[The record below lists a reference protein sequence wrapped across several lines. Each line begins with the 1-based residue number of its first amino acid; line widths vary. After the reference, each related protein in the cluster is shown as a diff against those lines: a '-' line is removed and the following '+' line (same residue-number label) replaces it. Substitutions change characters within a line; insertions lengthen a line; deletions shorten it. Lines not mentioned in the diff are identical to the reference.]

1 MAVTVDEMKE
11 RWVHKDDI
19 EILRAIYKNEMT
31 VAEFIEAR
39 EERISELE
47 QIISAI
53 HDVAHELNVHANE
66 GDKIV
71 REALW
76 KVATMQK
83 D

>member
-1 MAVTVDEMKE
+1 MRVDEMKE

-31 VAEFIEAR
+31 VAEFIEVK

-53 HDVAHELNVHANE
+53 HDVAHELNIHADK

>member
-1 MAVTVDEMKE
+1 MTVDEMKE
-11 RWVHKDDI
+11 RWVHQDDI
-19 EILRAIYKNEMT
+19 EILRVIYKNEMT
-31 VAEFIEAR
+31 VSEFIAVR
-39 EERISELE
+39 DQRIAKLE
-47 QIISAI
+47 DVISAI
-53 HDVAHELNVHANE
+53 YDVAHELNVHADK

>member
-1 MAVTVDEMKE
+1 MAVDEMKE
-11 RWVHKDDI
+11 RWVHQDDI
-19 EILRAIYKNEMT
+19 EILRAIYKNEKT
-31 VAEFIEAR
+31 VNEAIALR
-39 EERISELE
+39 DQRIAKLE
-47 QIISAI
+47 DVISAI
-53 HDVAHELNVHANE
+53 HDVAHELNVHADE

>member
-1 MAVTVDEMKE
+1 MMVDEMKE

-31 VAEFIEAR
+31 VNEAIAVR
-39 EERISELE
+39 DQRIAELE
-47 QIISAI
+47 DVISAI
-53 HDVAHELNVHANE
+53 HDVAYELNVHADK
-66 GDKIV
+66 GDKIA

>member
-11 RWVHKDDI
+11 RWVHQDDI
-19 EILRAIYKNEMT
+19 EILRAIYKDEKT
-31 VAEFIEAR
+31 VNGVIALR
-39 EERISELE
+39 DQRIAELE
-47 QIISAI
+47 DVISAI
-53 HDVAHELNVHANE
+53 HDIAHELNVHADK
-66 GDKIV
+66 GDKIA